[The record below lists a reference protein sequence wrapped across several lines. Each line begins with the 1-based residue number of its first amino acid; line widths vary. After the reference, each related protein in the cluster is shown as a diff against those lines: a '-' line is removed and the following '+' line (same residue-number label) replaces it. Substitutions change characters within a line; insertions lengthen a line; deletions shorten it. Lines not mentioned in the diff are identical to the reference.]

1 MGTSYKKLWKML
13 IDRDM
18 SKSDLRIRA
27 HISSVT
33 LAKLGKG
40 KSVITSVLVR
50 ICNVLDCNIGD
61 IVDVVPTGKTE
72 KENA

>member
-40 KSVITSVLVR
+40 ESVTTSVLVR
-50 ICNVLDCNIGD
+50 ICKVLDCNIGD
-61 IVDVVPTGKTE
+61 IVDVVATGKTE

>member
-1 MGTSYKKLWKML
+1 MAVSYKKLWKML

-40 KSVITSVLVR
+40 ESVTTSVLVR

>member
-40 KSVITSVLVR
+40 ESVTTSGLVR

>member
-1 MGTSYKKLWKML
+1 MPIKKLWKML

-40 KSVITSVLVR
+40 ESVTTSVLVR

>member
-40 KSVITSVLVR
+40 ESVTTSVLVR

-72 KENA
+72 KENT

>member
-40 KSVITSVLVR
+40 ESVTTSVLVR
-50 ICNVLDCNIGD
+50 ICNVLDCNIGG

>member
-40 KSVITSVLVR
+40 QSVTTSVLVR

>member
-18 SKSDLRIRA
+18 SKSDLRIRT

-40 KSVITSVLVR
+40 ESVTTSVLVR

>member
-1 MGTSYKKLWKML
+1 ML

-40 KSVITSVLVR
+40 ESVTTSVLVR

>member
-1 MGTSYKKLWKML
+1 MVTTYKKLWKIL

-18 SKSDLRIRA
+18 SKSDLRDRA

-40 KSVITSVLVR
+40 ESVTTGILVR
-50 ICNVLDCNIGD
+50 ICHVLDCNIGD
-61 IVDVVPTGKTE
+61 IVDVIPE
-72 KENA
+72 DKENAKK